1 MSKIQIMN
9 IPEPQEYIDS
19 LNRKAIYEFLYSEIM
34 HNDFISFNKKSFK
47 DNKFNLES
55 YEEAYDRAS
64 RRSNM
69 VCIRKTNYAF
79 LYLKD
84 KFTKYIKMQEI
95 EPENGLF
102 EPEYKVI
109 EKSNNKYKVVV
120 TCAINGDFK
129 EKLFMYAPNEITAR
143 NRAELA
149 MRHKIVPHEIK
160 E

>member
-9 IPEPQEYIDS
+9 ISEPQVYMHS
-19 LNRKAIYEFLYSEIM
+19 LDRKAIYELLYSELM
-34 HNDFISFNKKSFK
+34 YCHFISFNKKNIK
-47 DNKFNLES
+47 DKRFHFES

-64 RRSNM
+64 RKSNIA
-69 VCIRKTNYAF
+69 CIKNINNAF
-79 LYLKD
+79 LYK
-84 KFTKYIKMQEI
+84 KNNFTRYIGMNE
-95 EPENGLF
+95 L
-102 EPEYKVI
+102 EPEYSLFQPEYEVI

-149 MRHKIVPHEIK
+149 IRHKIVPHEIK
-160 E
+160 D

>member
-9 IPEPQEYIDS
+9 ITEPQEYIDS
-19 LNRKAIYEFLYSEIM
+19 LDRKAIYELLCSELM
-34 HNDFISFNKKSFK
+34 HNAFISFNKKNIK
-47 DNKFNLES
+47 DKKFNLES
-55 YEEAYDRAS
+55 YEKAYDNSS
-64 RRSNM
+64 RKSNIA
-69 VCIRKTNYAF
+69 CIKNTNNAF
-79 LYLKD
+79 LYKKD
-84 KFTKYIKMQEI
+84 KFVRYLEMSLS
-95 EPENGLF
+95 EPECALF
-102 EPEYKVI
+102 QPEYKVI

-160 E
+160 D